1 MKFLRKIYS
10 AFRRN
15 LKFSISNPQNFK
27 EIWSFN
33 SNGIRVLSLLILFF
47 LAFSF
52 ILAYFLGVSLF
63 SSEAKSIE
71 REQLEDQTL
80 KIDSLTNQIQAQED
94 YILVIRKIVSG
105 EIPVDTSFDSIPE
118 KLNELNL
125 SSIETNE
132 TKEEVS
138 ISKKVKSDLLTK
150 NDSQRHTKITYFA
163 NPVDGVISQP
173 FDLKNHP
180 GIDLV
185 TEKDKVV
192 KACLAGTVIYSGFTR
207 KDGYIMVVDHG
218 NKFLSVYKH
227 NKRVLKKIG
236 TKIQLGDPIAIV
248 GDTGENSEGPHLH
261 FELWLDQQPVDPQK
275 YMSFKR

>member
-10 AFRRN
+10 GLRRN
-15 LKFSISNPQNFK
+15 LKFSVSNPENFR

-63 SSEAKSIE
+63 SNETKSIE
-71 REQLEDQTL
+71 REKLEAQTL
-80 KIDSLTNQIQAQED
+80 KIDSLTHQIQIQED
-94 YILVIRKIVSG
+94 YIFVIRKIVSG
-105 EIPVDTSFDSIPE
+105 EIPIDSSFDSIPE
-118 KLNELNL
+118 ILKEVDL
-125 SSIETNE
+125 SQIQ
-132 TKEEVS
+132 TKETQQELS
-138 ISKKVKSDLLTK
+138 MSKKVKNDLLTK
-150 NDSQRHTKITYFA
+150 NESQTNSKITYFA
-163 NPVDGVISQP
+163 NPVDGVISQE
-173 FDLKNHP
+173 FDRKTHL
-180 GIDLV
+180 GIDVV

-192 KACLAGTVIYSGFTR
+192 KACHSGTVIYAGFTR
-207 KDGYIMVVDHG
+207 KDGYLIVIDHG

-248 GDTGENSEGPHLH
+248 GDTGESSDGPHLH
-261 FELWLDQQPVDPQK
+261 FEFCLLYTSPSPRD
-275 YMSFKR
+275 RG